1 MGGIS
6 NSRLIIDSCNW
17 PEAPEGAGV
26 CVWGGVLP
34 YKRLMG
40 MCRCMGSNFHH
51 WIDYDGVT
59 HFLIFGGKKVLYIY
73 GD

>member
-1 MGGIS
+1 MG
-6 NSRLIIDSCNW
+6 
-17 PEAPEGAGV
+17 
-26 CVWGGVLP
+26 GGVLP

-59 HFLIFGGKKVLYIY
+59 HFLIFGGKKVLHIY
-73 GD
+73 GDWDGVYNWQNM